1 MKPAVSVQ
9 LGGTLLE
16 AVAYSTELA
25 FLLINEC
32 SLNIFIFSFVRHI
45 GRESLLRL
53 A

>member
-16 AVAYSTELA
+16 VVAYSTELA
-25 FLLINEC
+25 VLLIDEC
-32 SLNIFIFSFVRHI
+32 HLNIFISSFIRHV